1 MAGSVKQRL
10 NKAKVW
16 QFLDEAKAWRLLDEA
31 KGLIAGGKA
40 SLDRMKQAEATL
52 DSANELGLNDEQQAV
67 YQRLL
72 AKLSQ
77 RRSPTLP
84 NMLSLDR
91 STGGEGLA
99 GTHGVPMGLVP
110 ARGVHDG
117 ERYGRRRKAQAS
129 RLS

>member
-1 MAGSVKQRL
+1 MRRRILLDGSLPRHESLGMRGRTLRDFAETDCQTYMAGSVKQRL
-10 NKAKVW
+10 NKANVW
-16 QFLDEAKAWRLLDEA
+16 QLLDEAKAWRLLDEA

-77 RRSPTLP
+77 RRSP
-84 NMLSLDR
+84 
-91 STGGEGLA
+91 
-99 GTHGVPMGLVP
+99 
-110 ARGVHDG
+110 
-117 ERYGRRRKAQAS
+117 
-129 RLS
+129 

>member
-1 MAGSVKQRL
+1 MRRRILLDGSLPRHESLGMRGRTLRDFAETDCQTYMARSVKQRL
-10 NKAKVW
+10 NKANV
-16 QFLDEAKAWRLLDEA
+16 WRLLDEA

-40 SLDRMKQAEATL
+40 SIDRMKQAEATL

-77 RRSPTLP
+77 RRSPASP

-99 GTHGVPMGLVP
+99 GSHGV
-110 ARGVHDG
+110 
-117 ERYGRRRKAQAS
+117 
-129 RLS
+129 